1 MITDRRANQTQSD
14 YRVAQDSPLATSR
27 LPHESG
33 AKKSRNWL
41 PIFGI
46 VLIVAGVLF
55 FAATSGV
62 AAAKFLL
69 GLWPLFALIAGVAAV
84 MGFAVDR
91 KPRSPVGGMLLL
103 FVGALF
109 SIARFDSGLNPIQIY
124 GRYWIVLLGIFAAV
138 ELVRYYSHRQTD
150 GKPPRLFGVGRL
162 LVITLIA
169 GTGVVANR
177 AAMNGS
183 FLGSVPLPGILEN
196 FRASLLGDNYTFTD
210 EPVSLRTL
218 KPGDRLI
225 INNPY
230 GDIKVDGGAS
240 VARATLTQG
249 VRSWNQEKANQIA
262 DKINLVVD
270 ETGANEYTIT
280 TNREE
285 VKQEFDRQFTT
296 NISLDVPSY
305 VTVTVTSSYG
315 TVTASKVEGLAVN
328 AKYGKIEASDIAG
341 NVSFTLT
348 STNISAANIR
358 GNVAITGA
366 RNVNLTNVSGGVEVD
381 AKRGTVDL
389 RQVKGEVKV
398 DAQYSRI
405 TARDLAQNAVLKTQH
420 SRVTVSKAAG
430 VEIEAPH
437 SNVSATTINGDL
449 KIDTSHE
456 NVEVKDVSGDVT
468 VTAEHAN
475 VKAEDIR
482 GATNITTTHGK
493 VQVKDFHGGVAIQ
506 TSFDDVVLT
515 VPTELA
521 GNVTVENSRGEI
533 KADLP
538 LGGNYRIEAE
548 SDSGRVRATGFD
560 TSSSR
565 DRERFTYSSGS
576 GAPLVSLKTTYDTI
590 TVRAVGTRVAP
601 PPPPPTPSTPAGP
614 TTPLPAD
621 APKPIPPNASR
632 DRQPGLQEKR

>member
-1 MITDRRANQTQSD
+1 MISDRRANQTQSD

-33 AKKSRNWL
+33 TKKSRNWL

-150 GKPPRLFGVGRL
+150 GKPPRLFGVGRM
-162 LVITLIA
+162 LVITLIV

-177 AAMNGS
+177 AAMNGEL
-183 FLGSVPLPGILEN
+183 LGSLRLPGFLDTILDS
-196 FRASLLGDNYTFTD
+196 ALGDRYTFTD
-210 EPVSLRTL
+210 EAATL
-218 KPGDRLI
+218 ANLPPGSRVI

-230 GDIKVDGGAS
+230 GNVKVSGAAAS
-240 VARATLTQG
+240 ARATLVQV
-249 VRSWNQEKANQIA
+249 VRARNQEKAKEVA
-262 DKINLVVD
+262 DQINLDVS
-270 ETGANEYTIT
+270 ETGPNEYTLT

-285 VKQEFDRQFTT
+285 VKEVFKGQFNTD
-296 NISLDVPSY
+296 IQLDVPPS
-305 VTVTVTSSYG
+305 VSVTVTSSYG
-315 TVTASKVEGLAVN
+315 TVAASKIEGLTVT
-328 AKYGKIEASDIAG
+328 AKYGKVEASDIMG
-341 NVSFTLT
+341 NLAFNLT
-348 STNISAANIR
+348 STDVTAANVK
-358 GNVAITGA
+358 GNIVISGGDDV
-366 RNVNLTNVSGGVEVD
+366 RLSNVSGSVEVG
-381 AKRGTVDL
+381 AKNGSVDL
-389 RQVKGEVKV
+389 QAVSGAVKV
-398 DAQYSRI
+398 DAPYSRI
-405 TARDLAQNAVLKTQH
+405 TARDLAQKAVLKTQS

-430 VEIEAPH
+430 VSIEAPN
-437 SNVSATTINGDL
+437 SNITATDISGDL
-449 KIDTSHE
+449 KIETSQK
-456 NVEVKDVSGDVT
+456 NVEVKDLSGNLTLDADHTNVSADGIQGIAVIKT
-468 VTAEHAN
+468 S
-475 VKAEDIR
+475 
-482 GATNITTTHGK
+482 HGK
-493 VQVKDFHGGVAIQ
+493 VEVKNFRGAMKIE
-506 TSFDDVVLT
+506 TSYRDVFVSA
-515 VPTELA
+515 PGEIA
-521 GNVTVENSRGEI
+521 GDIIVENSHGEI

-601 PPPPPTPSTPAGP
+601 PPPPTPSTPAGP